1 MKFFYQVALSSS
13 RASAI
18 LEHADDNVMAAIQ
31 AAQRSYTITDPSL
44 PDNPIIFASKGFLE
58 LTGYSLEN
66 TLGRNCR
73 FLQGIPFTHTQST
86 LTDTDTLANFFKFEF
101 LNCKKVGQ

>member
-1 MKFFYQVALSSS
+1 MYDKFLYQVALSTS

-31 AAQRSYTITDPSL
+31 AAQRSYAITDPSL

-73 FLQGIPFTHTQST
+73 FLQGIHCTQRTQTHTHTHEYFS
-86 LTDTDTLANFFKFEF
+86 N
-101 LNCKKVGQ
+101 